1 MAIEYNC
8 EGGYEWWRREGG
20 WSGEVRIDH
29 AVVRD
34 VWTPIPPRVSQGGV
48 YEGLTDPIHSTANI
62 QLANKSSD
70 AQEGKSASLTH
81 PAPR

>member
-1 MAIEYNC
+1 MSRTAREDMS
-8 EGGYEWWRREGG
+8 GGDARAERRG
-20 WSGEVRIDH
+20 SVDH

-34 VWTPIPPRVSQGGV
+34 VWLDANPRVSQGGV

-81 PAPR
+81 PDRY